1 MTGLLLDTHVL
12 LWARGEYRRIDA
24 SVRETITDPKIA
36 VFFSAASIWEM
47 AIKQALGKLSMPA
60 NLLETM
66 AERGFS
72 ELPVRSSD
80 GLRAGALPPH
90 HADPFDRMLIAQAQ
104 GESLTFVTS
113 DTRIAAYDVPILW

>member
-1 MTGLLLDTHVL
+1 VTGLLLDTHVL
-12 LWARGEYRRIDA
+12 LWARGEYRRIGA
-24 SVRETITDPKIA
+24 SVRETITDPESA
-36 VFFSAASIWEM
+36 VFFSSASIWEM
-47 AIKQALGKLSMPA
+47 AIKHASGKLSMPA

-72 ELPVRSSD
+72 ELPVRSTD

-104 GESLTFVTS
+104 GEGLTLVTS
-113 DTRIAAYDVPILW
+113 DTRLAAYDVPILW

>member
-1 MTGLLLDTHVL
+1 MTGVLLDTHVL
-12 LWARGEYRRIDA
+12 LWARGDYRRIGA
-24 SVRETITDPKIA
+24 SVRETITAPEVA

-47 AIKQALGKLSMPA
+47 AIKQALGKLRMPA

-66 AERGFS
+66 AERGFA

-104 GESLTFVTS
+104 SEGLTLVTG
-113 DTRIAAYDVPILW
+113 DARMAAYDVPILW

>member
-12 LWARGEYRRIDA
+12 LWWRGDYRRIGA
-24 SVRETITDPKIA
+24 TALEKIA
-36 VFFSAASIWEM
+36 DPEIGVFFSSASIWEM
-47 AIKQALGKLSMPA
+47 AIRHASGKLSMPD

-66 AERGFS
+66 ADRGFA

-80 GLRAGALPPH
+80 GLRAGTLPPH
-90 HADPFDRMLIAQAQ
+90 HADPFDRMLVAQAQ
-104 GESLTFVTS
+104 SERLTLVTS

>member
-12 LWARGEYRRIDA
+12 LWWRGDYRRIGA
-24 SVRETITDPKIA
+24 SVLEKITDPEIS
-36 VFFSAASIWEM
+36 VFFSSASIWEM
-47 AIKQALGKLSMPA
+47 AIKHASGKLRMPA

-66 AERGFS
+66 AERGFA
-72 ELPVRSSD
+72 ELPVRSTD

-104 GESLTFVTS
+104 NESLTLVTS

>member
-1 MTGLLLDTHVL
+1 VTGLLLDTHVL
-12 LWARGEYRRIDA
+12 LWWRGDYRRIA
-24 SVRETITDPKIA
+24 ATALEQITDPETA
-36 VFFSAASIWEM
+36 VFFSSVSIWEM
-47 AIKQALGKLSMPA
+47 AIKHASGKLSMPD

-66 AERGFS
+66 AERGFA

-90 HADPFDRMLIAQAQ
+90 HADPFDRMLVAQAQ
-104 GESLTFVTS
+104 SERLTLVTS